1 MNIPTST
8 PVSHAFSSL
17 PNHDGSRE
25 LASAAMLESVEEPS
39 ELREAF
45 DNFVG
50 QTFFQQ
56 MLSAMRKTVDK
67 PAYFHGGRAEEVF
80 QGQLDQVLSEEM
92 TKASADSF
100 TDPLFELYSL
110 KRS

>member
-8 PVSHAFSSL
+8 QFAGVFSAL
-17 PNHDGSRE
+17 PSQDGSRE
-25 LASAAMLESVEEPS
+25 LNAAAKLEGVEKPS

-45 DNFVG
+45 DSFVG

-56 MLSAMRKTVDK
+56 MLGAMRKTVDK

-80 QGQLDQVLSEEM
+80 QGQLDQVLSEHM
-92 TKASADSF
+92 TKASAAEF

-110 KRS
+110 KRA

>member
-8 PVSHAFSSL
+8 QASTVFSGLAGHAAPPKFV
-17 PNHDGSRE
+17 PPAAPE
-25 LASAAMLESVEEPS
+25 SAEEPS

-45 DNFVG
+45 DSFVG

-67 PAYFHGGRAEEVF
+67 PAYFHGGRTEEVF
-80 QGQLDQVLSEEM
+80 QGQLDQVLSEHM
-92 TKASADSF
+92 TEAAADEF

-110 KRS
+110 KRA